1 MATASNI
8 VNQDSAVDAELRD
21 NFNED
26 MLAML
31 SQGSSNDV
39 RIILSD
45 GEITANKDV
54 LVAK

>member
-1 MATASNI
+1 MAADSN
-8 VNQDSAVDAELRD
+8 DSDQEHFD
-21 NFNED
+21 GDFKTKFNKD
-26 MLAML
+26 MLAIL